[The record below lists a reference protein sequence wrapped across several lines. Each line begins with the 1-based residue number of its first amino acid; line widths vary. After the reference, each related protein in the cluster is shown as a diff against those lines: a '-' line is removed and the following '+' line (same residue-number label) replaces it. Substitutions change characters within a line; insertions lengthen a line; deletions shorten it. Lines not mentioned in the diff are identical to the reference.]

1 MALLVMAL
9 LGLLGWTLAM
19 IWLILPARISAI
31 SRRIDDLERKMREER
46 PASPS
51 RAADPDVVVRQTVAP
66 PVTRPMPT
74 APPTAAATPDVPRVM
89 PGPRVAPAPPTDT
102 PATEPPPSFAWEL
115 IVGANWLNRVGVLAI
130 VIGIALGVAYT
141 VGHTGPLGRIA
152 IGYASSFVLLAG
164 GTWLERRL
172 AYRSYAAGL
181 VAGGWAGTY
190 FTTYAAHAVEAARVI
205 DSAVVAASALIAV
218 AAAMVAYSL
227 RYRSQTIT
235 GFAYLIAYATLALTP
250 LSGFALVASVPL
262 SASLLLV
269 AQRFGWSRMATLG
282 VISTYGVFALR
293 GAILPGRIEAGST
306 APYLALAAYW
316 LTFEAGDIL
325 ALRSRP
331 AAPAAPVPLFALNA
345 VGFVGASLLQLPAGE
360 PARLSN
366 LLATTAVAYLASAF
380 VRARLLHGRATG
392 DDLAAQAF
400 SGASQGAIGVAAG
413 LTMWAI
419 GLRFSGSREVTA
431 LLLTAEMLF
440 VTGVAF
446 ADRVVRIFG
455 GVAAA
460 VTALRAL
467 QLVAGNAPMID
478 WPWRMHAWVPAL
490 VLVAVVCYVNRETLR
505 SRGIGPSGIEWGY
518 SPAASLLALQV
529 LASEVPAPYL
539 GLALLGASAF
549 LIEIGVRRAA
559 EYRYQAYALGAIGL
573 VVILERQLGGRA
585 GVETLT
591 AEAWRTLPLAV
602 VLAYAS
608 AARLVWP
615 RTVSR
620 AGNDLRFGA
629 AAAASAGTTVLVLFE
644 WRIAAPLHAA
654 PAWAFTA
661 LLLALIAV
669 WRGWPGFIWQAYAV
683 VLPAVLR
690 AMGPIVTSPP
700 RGAPEHAVAWAGAV
714 IGLLFAVGV
723 IGRRSIAARG
733 QPSDA
738 EDVVRISVLI
748 TASVSLPILIFREA
762 DPSIVTLTLA
772 FAGLVLIG
780 GGLLL
785 GERALRLSGLAIF
798 GLAILRLFTSD
809 LVRLEGL
816 TRIVSFIVSGLV
828 LLAVSW
834 IYTRFRE
841 EIRRYL

>member
-9 LGLLGWTLAM
+9 LGLFGWTLAM

-89 PGPRVAPAPPTDT
+89 PGPRVAPAPPTDS

-293 GAILPGRIEAGST
+293 GAILPGRIEAGSA

-331 AAPAAPVPLFALNA
+331 AAPAAPAPLFALNA

-366 LLATTAVAYLASAF
+366 LLATTAAAYLASAF

-392 DDLAAQAF
+392 DDPAAQAF

-431 LLLTAEMLF
+431 LLLTAGILF

-467 QLVAGNAPMID
+467 QLVASNAPMID
-478 WPWRMHAWVPAL
+478 WPWRMHAWVPAI

-529 LASEVPAPYL
+529 SDLRSPGAVPGPGIAGGLGIPDRNWRAPGRRVPAIRPTRS
-539 GLALLGASAF
+539 APSAS
-549 LIEIGVRRAA
+549 
-559 EYRYQAYALGAIGL
+559 
-573 VVILERQLGGRA
+573 
-585 GVETLT
+585 
-591 AEAWRTLPLAV
+591 
-602 VLAYAS
+602 S
-608 AARLVWP
+608 
-615 RTVSR
+615 
-620 AGNDLRFGA
+620 
-629 AAAASAGTTVLVLFE
+629 
-644 WRIAAPLHAA
+644 
-654 PAWAFTA
+654 
-661 LLLALIAV
+661 
-669 WRGWPGFIWQAYAV
+669 
-683 VLPAVLR
+683 
-690 AMGPIVTSPP
+690 
-700 RGAPEHAVAWAGAV
+700 
-714 IGLLFAVGV
+714 
-723 IGRRSIAARG
+723 
-733 QPSDA
+733 
-738 EDVVRISVLI
+738 
-748 TASVSLPILIFREA
+748 
-762 DPSIVTLTLA
+762 
-772 FAGLVLIG
+772 
-780 GGLLL
+780 
-785 GERALRLSGLAIF
+785 
-798 GLAILRLFTSD
+798 
-809 LVRLEGL
+809 
-816 TRIVSFIVSGLV
+816 
-828 LLAVSW
+828 
-834 IYTRFRE
+834 
-841 EIRRYL
+841 